1 MARRRFLVLS
11 ASMGAGHDT
20 VAAELS
26 RRLRARGD
34 DVLVRDVLTLLPP
47 GAGPALRRT
56 YRVMVRRAQWLYA
69 GVYALFLSPG
79 HGGTAPSS
87 TPLARTAERA
97 LLALAGRWHPDA
109 VVSTF
114 HLAGQ
119 VTGRLRER
127 GALSVPAAV
136 FITDFAAH
144 RGWLH
149 PGNDLHIC
157 VTDEVAA
164 AVRDATGRLAVVSGP
179 VVAPEFRAA
188 ARSVSSASGWASVFA
203 RYGAGRPAVMV
214 SAGAWG
220 AGSALTGTVRSLA
233 DHGVLPVLL
242 CGRDGALLRRA
253 SGFHGA
259 LALGWVPD
267 MAPLMVSARVLV
279 DNAAGQTA
287 VQALAAGVPVVGY
300 RPIPGHGAEGVRR
313 MAAAGLSVRARDA
326 AGLVAAVGRLAG
338 DGPDRD
344 RLVARGATVF
354 RADAAD
360 LLTETLFDGRGR
372 LWKSSP
378 EADARRRG
386 TPEV

>member
-11 ASMGAGHDT
+11 ASMGAGHDA
-20 VAAELS
+20 VAAELA
-26 RRLRARGD
+26 RRLHARGG
-34 DVLVRDVLTLLPP
+34 DVLVRDVLTLLPMAT
-47 GAGPALRRT
+47 GTALRHS
-56 YRVMVRRAQWLYA
+56 YRAVVRHSPWLYA

-79 HGGTAPSS
+79 RGGAAVSG
-87 TPLARTAERA
+87 TPLARTAERR
-97 LLALAGRWHPDA
+97 LLALAGRWRPDA

-149 PGNDLHIC
+149 PGNDLHVC
-157 VTDEVAA
+157 VTDGVAA
-164 AVRDATGRLAVVSGP
+164 AARGATGRPAVVSGP

-188 ARSVSSASGWASVFA
+188 AGSDTQSTGWESVFS
-203 RYGAGRPAVMV
+203 RHSGRRPAVLV

-220 AGSALTGTVRSLA
+220 AGSALTGTARSLA
-233 DHGVLPVLL
+233 EHGVLPVLL

-253 SGFHGA
+253 SAVPGA

-267 MAPLMVSARVLV
+267 LAPLMASARVLV

-300 RPIPGHGAEGVRR
+300 RPIPGHGAEGVRL
-313 MAAAGLSVRARDA
+313 MAEAGLSVRARDQ
-326 AGLVAAVGRLAG
+326 AGLVSAVGRLARA
-338 DGPDRD
+338 GPHRD
-344 RLVARGATVF
+344 RQLARGADVF

-360 LLTETLFDGRGR
+360 LITDVLFDGRGR
-372 LWKSSP
+372 AQQAP
-378 EADARRRG
+378 REDGGA
-386 TPEV
+386 E